1 MVAENPLWGLPTG
14 TPRSGLGEGD
24 DDELFGEN
32 LMKLDYSDILVVLL
46 TTYKRL
52 DHVKQ
57 TIEALKANTLANETV
72 LYISS
77 DGPGA
82 GDEEAVCVVR
92 DYLKTVDGFKSVEL
106 RFRDVND
113 RKGNWRLRRE
123 LLVKYGSLVFLEED
137 CIASTHF
144 LQYMKDALI
153 RYESDSKIFAICG
166 YRPPFSPIN
175 STISGSLLIPRF
187 NAWGFAFW
195 RDRDAHVES
204 HLELDAYR
212 RFYEDRSM
220 VKFARD
226 EVGLDI
232 IPKLR
237 HVAKRGV
244 WAYDILANF
253 QLMSRRMT
261 CVYPAVSLVRNIG
274 HDGTGEHCG
283 QTGRFEVKL
292 ADSLPCVDLDPNSPK
307 RFLKQHAIFRSGG
320 WYAYL
325 RLRFRLFRGKFSLKS

>member
-1 MVAENPLWGLPTG
+1 MRLDDA
-14 TPRSGLGEGD
+14 GE
-24 DDELFGEN
+24 L
-32 LMKLDYSDILVVLL
+32 IVLL

-57 TIEALKANTLANETV
+57 TIEALKANTLASEAV
-72 LYISS
+72 LYVSS
-77 DGPGA
+77 DGPVN
-82 GDEEAVCVVR
+82 GDEEAVCAVR
-92 DYLKTVDGFKSVEL
+92 DYLKTITGFKSVEL

-113 RKGNWRLRRE
+113 RKGNWRLMRE
-123 LLVKYGSLVFLEED
+123 LLAKYGSLVFLEED
-137 CIASTHF
+137 CITSTHF

-153 RYESDSKIFAICG
+153 RYESDRNIFAICG
-166 YRPPFSPIN
+166 YRPPLS
-175 STISGSLLIPRF
+175 SMKSRGQHSLLIPRYS
-187 NAWGFAFW
+187 AWGSAFW
-195 RDRDAHVES
+195 YDRDAYVEG
-204 HLELDAYR
+204 HLELDAYQK
-212 RFYEDRSM
+212 FYKDRSM

-237 HVAKRGV
+237 YVAKRGV

-283 QTGRFEVKL
+283 QTGRFEVNL
-292 ADSLPCVDLDPNSPK
+292 ADSLPCVDLDPKPAK
-307 RFLKQHAIFRSGG
+307 RLLKKHAIFRSGG
-320 WYAYL
+320 VYAHL
-325 RLRFRLFRGKFSLKS
+325 RLRFRLFRGRYCLKSSGGAND

>member
-1 MVAENPLWGLPTG
+1 
-14 TPRSGLGEGD
+14 
-24 DDELFGEN
+24 
-32 LMKLDYSDILVVLL
+32 MKLDYSDVLVVLL

-52 DHVKQ
+52 NHVKQ

-77 DGPGA
+77 DGPVD
-82 GDEEAVCVVR
+82 GDEEAVCAVR
-92 DYLKTVDGFKSVEL
+92 DYLKTVNGFKSVEL

-113 RKGNWRLRRE
+113 RKGNWRLMRE
-123 LLVKYGSLVFLEED
+123 LLAKYGTLVFLEED
-137 CIASTHF
+137 CITSTHF

-153 RYESDSKIFAICG
+153 RYESDPNIFAICG
-166 YRPPFSPIN
+166 YRPPFSPIKPK
-175 STISGSLLIPRF
+175 GEYSLLISRYS
-187 NAWGFAFW
+187 AWGSAFW
-195 RDRDAHVES
+195 YDRDAYVEG
-204 HLELDAYR
+204 HLELDAYEK
-212 RFYEDRSM
+212 FYKDRSM

-261 CVYPAVSLVRNIG
+261 CVSPAVSLVRNIG

-292 ADSLPCVDLDPNSPK
+292 ADSLPCVDLDPNLPK
-307 RFLKQHAIFRSGG
+307 RFLKKHAIFRSGG

-325 RLRFRLFRGKFSLKS
+325 RLRFRLFRGKYRLKS